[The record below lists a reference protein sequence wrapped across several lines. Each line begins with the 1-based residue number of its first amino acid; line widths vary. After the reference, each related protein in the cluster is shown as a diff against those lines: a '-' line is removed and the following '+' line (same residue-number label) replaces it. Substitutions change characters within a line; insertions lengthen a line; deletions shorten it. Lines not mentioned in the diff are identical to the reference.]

1 VHAKVNPPIRPREDV
16 EALWQAVLDR
26 KVDWIVSDHA
36 CCSAE
41 QKWSK
46 DDPDNIW
53 LAKSGF
59 GGTEYL
65 LSGVLSEGSKR
76 GMSYNHMAE
85 LLSWNP
91 AQRFGLKDK
100 GDLAPGYDADIV
112 LVDPNSKF
120 VVRAA
125 ESESHQGYSPFE
137 GVELTGRVK
146 STFLRGALIFADGQ
160 IVGPPRGEYL
170 SRPQT

>member
-1 VHAKVNPPIRPREDV
+1 
-16 EALWQAVLDR
+16 VLNR

-46 DDPDNIW
+46 DDPSNIW
-53 LAKSGF
+53 MAKSGF

-65 LSGVLSEGSKR
+65 LSGVLSEGSRR
-76 GMSYNHMAE
+76 GMSYNRMAE

-91 AQRFGLKDK
+91 AKRFGLLSK
-100 GDLAPGYDADIV
+100 GDIAPGYDADIV
-112 LVDPNSKF
+112 LVDPNFTF

-137 GVELTGRVK
+137 GIELSGRVK
-146 STFLRGALIFADGQ
+146 NTFLRGALIYADGK
-160 IVGPPRGEYL
+160 IIGAPRGEYL
-170 SRPQT
+170 RRPQRSPGGR

>member
-1 VHAKVNPPIRPREDV
+1 PARRGREAGLRWQRVLPHTGFKGGGRAGHLLPAPAGAGGVPARATPPIRPREDV
-16 EALWQAVLDR
+16 EALWRAVADR
-26 KVDWIVSDHA
+26 KVEWIVSDHA

-46 DDPDNIW
+46 DDPNNIW

-65 LSGVLSEGSKR
+65 LSGVLSEGHKR

-91 AQRFGLKDK
+91 ARRFGLLGK
-100 GDLAPGYDADIV
+100 GDIAPGYDADIV
-112 LVDPNSKF
+112 LV
-120 VVRAA
+120 
-125 ESESHQGYSPFE
+125 
-137 GVELTGRVK
+137 
-146 STFLRGALIFADGQ
+146 
-160 IVGPPRGEYL
+160 
-170 SRPQT
+170 